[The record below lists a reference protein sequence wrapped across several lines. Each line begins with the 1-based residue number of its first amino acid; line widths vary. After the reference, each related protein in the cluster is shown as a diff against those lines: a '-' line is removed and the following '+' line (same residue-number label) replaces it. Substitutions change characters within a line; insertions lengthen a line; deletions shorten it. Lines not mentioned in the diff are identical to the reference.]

1 MAPHLLLI
9 LCVIGLSFSAEPKEW
24 IDGGTAVVTAS
35 KTTYGNSV
43 RLEIEAILPVSAVVV
58 WKVDSVVIE
67 ANARELGA
75 GTSRRT
81 ADGRTL
87 FTLDTKM
94 SDRMVYFVVV
104 VDDFAATYEIDVS
117 GKDRKTFYNDP
128 MTCQASFS
136 NSIEQNTVEAFFR
149 CNPELKPEDFWY
161 MFTGMVGSRENIFAE
176 FISLDSEANPYV
188 NVSYEHSKIARSTI
202 SITKETRDLF
212 GNFLFLFSSLTVPMD
227 GLIEQVTYRITHD
240 ISENKIPGEFRFM
253 ENPPLSDLLEGEPLS
268 IICEAIGRNPPTIQ
282 IQKNNRPFPKSEVT
296 SSVQSVST
304 SWSTTIAS
312 FSHALEQ
319 IKGKYSCVATDID
332 GNLRSSKLIEV
343 KLRPRFRPDLSA
355 VIENEAT
362 KKHVLVVV
370 EGAKG
375 VSVVCSGNSW
385 PTEGVEVSTDRASLS
400 EWNERL
406 EVNFKWMTPNG
417 DDNLFQYT
425 PIVSCTAVDK
435 HGETTVEKAL

>member
-1 MAPHLLLI
+1 M
-9 LCVIGLSFSAEPKEW
+9 F
-24 IDGGTAVVTAS
+24 AS
-35 KTTYGNSV
+35 
-43 RLEIEAILPVSAVVV
+43 
-58 WKVDSVVIE
+58 

-87 FTLDTKM
+87 FTLDTKI
-94 SDRMVYFVVV
+94 SDQMVYFVVV

-188 NVSYEHSKIARSTI
+188 NVSYEHIKIARSTI

-362 KKHVLVVV
+362 KV
-370 EGAKG
+370 
-375 VSVVCSGNSW
+375 
-385 PTEGVEVSTDRASLS
+385 R
-400 EWNERL
+400 
-406 EVNFKWMTPNG
+406 
-417 DDNLFQYT
+417 
-425 PIVSCTAVDK
+425 
-435 HGETTVEKAL
+435 